1 MITFCSIYAAAAAP
15 YMIGILK
22 GMIQNNLKG
31 QKHIADV
38 DSALAVIGK

>member
-1 MITFCSIYAAAAAP
+1 MSCSIYVAAAAP

-31 QKHIADV
+31 QEHVADV
-38 DSALAVIGK
+38 ASALAVIGK